1 MSDTDDAERR
11 RALSVRMPS
20 EEVLPAS
27 TTVKVDIAVRSHQG
41 AVRATNEDHYLVI
54 ELGRQQET
62 LATSLPEAEL
72 PKRFEERGFAM
83 LVADGFGS
91 GGAGS
96 VASRAAL
103 STIAHLSLQ
112 HGKWNLRIDP
122 SIASEILRR
131 AVWLHSQADVAVTN
145 LRNSALALGD
155 MATALTAAYSVGDHL
170 FLAHV
175 GHSRAY
181 LLRDGSLR
189 QLTRDQTAAR
199 YTAATGRPVA
209 VERRGQ
215 DLDHILT
222 DAIGS
227 SGGEPVVQ
235 IDHLRLADGDALL
248 LCTNGLSDMLDDE
261 RIAETLCM
269 RRQSAE
275 QCRLLVDAANQA
287 GGRDNITAIVA
298 QYSVP
303 PGTAASPGR
312 L

>member
-1 MSDTDDAERR
+1 
-11 RALSVRMPS
+11 LSVRLPGD
-20 EEVLPAS
+20 EVLPTSA
-27 TTVKVDIAVRSHQG
+27 TVNVDIGVQSHQG
-41 AVRATNEDHYLVI
+41 VVRSSNEDHYLVV
-54 ELGRQQET
+54 ELGRRQET
-62 LATSLPEAEL
+62 LATSLPEADL
-72 PKRFEERGFAM
+72 PKRFEERAFAM

-96 VASRAAL
+96 VASRVAL
-103 STIAHLSLQ
+103 STIANLSLQ

-122 SIASEILRR
+122 TIASEILRR
-131 AVWLHSQADVAVTN
+131 AVWLHSQADEAVAN
-145 LRNSALALGD
+145 MRNSALALGD

-181 LLRDGSLR
+181 LLRDGSLS

-199 YTAATGRPVA
+199 YVAATGRPVS

-215 DLDHILT
+215 DLNHILT

-227 SGGEPVVQ
+227 SGGEPVVE
-235 IDHLRLADGDALL
+235 IDHVRLVDGDCLL
-248 LCTNGLSDMLDDE
+248 LCTNGLTDMVDEE
-261 RIAETLCM
+261 RIAETLCQ
-269 RRQSAE
+269 RRQSTE
-275 QCRLLVDAANQA
+275 QCRMLVELANRM

-303 PGTAASPGR
+303 PAPPRSSSKV
-312 L
+312 

>member
-1 MSDTDDAERR
+1 MDDAERR
-11 RALSVRMPS
+11 KALSVRVPT
-20 EEVLPAS
+20 EDVLPAS
-27 TTVKVDIAVRSHQG
+27 TTVKVDIGVRSHQG
-41 AVRATNEDHYLVI
+41 TVRSTNEDHYLIV
-54 ELGRQQET
+54 ELGRQQQT
-62 LATSLPEAEL
+62 LATSLPEADL
-72 PKRFEERGFAM
+72 PKRFEERGYAM
-83 LVADGFGS
+83 LVADGIGS

-96 VASRAAL
+96 VASRVAL
-103 STIAHLSLQ
+103 STIAQLSLQ

-122 SIASEILRR
+122 SVSSEILRR
-131 AVWLHSQADVAVTN
+131 AVWLHSQADAAVTD
-145 LRNSALALGD
+145 LRNSTLALGD
-155 MATALTAAYSVGDHL
+155 MATALTAAYTVGDHL

-181 LLRDGSLR
+181 LMRGGNLQ

-235 IDHLRLADGDALL
+235 IDHLRLVDGDALL
-248 LCTNGLSDMLDDE
+248 LCTNGLTDMVDDE
-261 RIAETLCM
+261 RLADLLCM
-269 RRQSAE
+269 RRDSAE

-298 QYSVP
+298 QYAVP
-303 PGTAASPGR
+303 PARVATPEI